1 MGFHEPRPLGKRAGG
16 VCGCTVPSVEGGGAT
31 PGVVV
36 PVGGTV
42 HVLPALGAG
51 EPSSEGGVVALPP
64 GAYGSKEEPAGGVVA
79 CGVVGGA
86 AGIVG
91 GAAGGATVE
100 GEVVAGGWEGS
111 WARELSLDW
120 GNRTRTWASAHQC
133 EPHTMAIVAHRILV
147 FTSRSA
153 REMTKRIGLACAAE
167 RVVPTR
173 AR

>member
-1 MGFHEPRPLGKRAGG
+1 MGAVPYAVLALGFHEPRPLGKRAGG

-64 GAYGSKEEPAGGVVA
+64 GAYGSKEEAAGGVVA
-79 CGVVGGA
+79 GGA
-86 AGIVG
+86 AGIDG
-91 GAAGGATVE
+91 GAVGGATVE

-111 WARELSLDW
+111 CATEAPPDW
-120 GNRTRTWASAHQC
+120 GNRTRT
-133 EPHTMAIVAHRILV
+133 
-147 FTSRSA
+147 
-153 REMTKRIGLACAAE
+153 
-167 RVVPTR
+167 
-173 AR
+173 